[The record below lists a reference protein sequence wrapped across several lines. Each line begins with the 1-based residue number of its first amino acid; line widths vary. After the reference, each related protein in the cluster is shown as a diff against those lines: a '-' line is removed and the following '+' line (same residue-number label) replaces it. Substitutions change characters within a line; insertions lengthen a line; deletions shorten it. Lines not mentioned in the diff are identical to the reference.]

1 MVSILLRRRRPTCC
15 THSLRST
22 TRSSCSHAVTL
33 ARPQLPAIEE
43 QIRAIDKNTLVFNP
57 AFMTEV
63 LSHSLAQRRF
73 TMSLLAAFGALALL
87 LAAVGV
93 YGLMS
98 MESFERV
105 LACLR
110 AWLFRWLSLV
120 F

>member
-1 MVSILLRRRRPTCC
+1 
-15 THSLRST
+15 
-22 TRSSCSHAVTL
+22 
-33 ARPQLPAIEE
+33 
-43 QIRAIDKNTLVFNP
+43 
-57 AFMTEV
+57 MTEV